1 MAHAATVVK
10 FTALYG
16 TTAGEP
22 LCSVLRFDD
31 YAVLLDCGWTEAMD
45 PAVLEPLR
53 RVAPQV
59 RGVLITHP
67 DLTHMGALPYVEKP
81 KPKTKNFCNP
91 CFFLF
96 VKRVLYFI
104 MRFLFKNMTMGAA
117 FSTLFFNK
125 KKRAHRF
132 NFLWGLKQNI
142 QVRVQASR
150 PRLPG
155 AGDGR
160 VRADRAHGFIGYEH
174 VFF

>member
-81 KPKTKNFCNP
+81 KPKTKIFCSP
-91 CFFLF
+91 CFF
-96 VKRVLYFI
+96 FI
-104 MRFLFKNMTMGAA
+104 CKESSIFYHA
-117 FSTLFFNK
+117 FSIQKYDNGCCVFNTFF
-125 KKRAHRF
+125 
-132 NFLWGLKQNI
+132 
-142 QVRVQASR
+142 
-150 PRLPG
+150 
-155 AGDGR
+155 
-160 VRADRAHGFIGYEH
+160 
-174 VFF
+174 